1 MAVSEAIR
9 PFAGTEVDPEAAET
23 FLKWWFTATD
33 KTTIVTLSD
42 TESPKNYTYDRET
55 LIKAIKERMED
66 MCAEG
71 RNLYYVT
78 ATTTGSQSDHKKG
91 RTRPKAKEFKA
102 LKGVWIDLDVKENA
116 FPSMEAAED
125 FVKNLPE
132 QPGAIVR
139 TGSGGLH
146 LYWRVKKLSD
156 IPADEVGLRWWSYI
170 QSLAPEGVE
179 IDRLTDVK
187 TRLLR
192 LPGSVRWPSRKKDGD
207 SLKAHQVTVEY
218 TGAPDLTAD
227 TVSFLTEETYEKA
240 HAHVVE
246 RQATE
251 EALLD
256 DLAANLTDLGPWGR
270 RIALTL
276 MDELVEQGL
285 SWTDVLEPVGWT
297 ITKGTDG
304 SGEVVWSRPGGS
316 PRSATTGEP
325 EEDSGMS
332 LLSGSPDT
340 GLLDL
345 YEAEVRLT
353 KWRVLLRLHFNDDL
367 DAALEWVTENV

>member
-1 MAVSEAIR
+1 MAVSEAIK
-9 PFAGTEVDPEAAET
+9 PLEGTEVDPEVAET

-33 KTTIVTLSD
+33 KTTLVTLSD
-42 TESPKNYTYDRET
+42 TEAPKNYTYDRET
-55 LIKAIKERMED
+55 LIKAIHGAMED

-78 ATTTGSQSDHKKG
+78 ATTTGSQSDHKRG
-91 RTRPKAKEFKA
+91 RTRPKAKEVKA

-116 FPSMEAAED
+116 FPSVEAVEEFA
-125 FVKNLPE
+125 KSIPE

-146 LYWRVKKLSD
+146 LYWRVKKLSE
-156 IPADEVGLRWWSYI
+156 IPLDEVGLRWWSYI

-179 IDRLTDVK
+179 IDRLTDVG

-207 SLKAHQVTVEY
+207 SLQAHSVTVEY

-227 TVSFLTEETYEKA
+227 TVSFLTEETFEAA
-240 HAHVVE
+240 HAHVVK
-246 RQATE
+246 RQ
-251 EALLD
+251 EAEQLLTD
-256 DLAANLTDLGPWGR
+256 DLGDKLSNLGPWGK

-276 MDELVEQGL
+276 MDELVEQRL
-285 SWTDVLEPVGWT
+285 TWSDVLVPKGWT
-297 ITKGTDG
+297 ITKGVDG

-316 PRSATTGEP
+316 ARSATTGEP

-332 LLSGSPDT
+332 LLSGSPDS

-345 YEAEVRLT
+345 YEAHTRLS

-367 DAALEWVTENV
+367 DAALEWITENV